1 LSLRHARQLADWL
14 AWAHHPFVRSRITM
28 PHYRQWS
35 AVFASYFTIL
45 GLWTAFGPTALMA
58 SDPGAAPLALAAITL
73 AYFVATPF
81 VRAVWMRFG
90 FAKTLVFMGGG
101 VCLSLCSLALVPQ
114 WLAWCMPAS
123 FFFGSG
129 AYTLCETK
137 MLEDL
142 ARSGQGH
149 AFGRARKWGSFG
161 FLAAASM
168 GGAVFS
174 LGQEGHG
181 FSVSLALCGLVYFAC
196 AVALARAHRASA
208 GAPLASPKSD
218 KTTGPTT
225 GPTSDPLQEHASAMA
240 HSASHRSLARR
251 WLGASAVTGM
261 RLGEAISTTWFGA
274 YWLHTGHSPL
284 QTGLLCAL
292 PVAAEF
298 LAMWKGGGFL
308 QRTGVPAV
316 LLICSAVSALRW
328 LATPFCTQLWCALP
342 LQSLHAF
349 SFGFFYPASLVWLK
363 HAFGAQFFQAR
374 YATESAARALT
385 AGVSYLA
392 AGWVIASFGY
402 GAIFGVACAL
412 ALLCALWWLR
422 ALRS

>member
-1 LSLRHARQLADWL
+1 
-14 AWAHHPFVRSRITM
+14 M

-81 VRAVWMRFG
+81 VRAVWNRFG
-90 FAKTLVFMGGG
+90 FSKTLVFMGGG

-114 WLAWCMPAS
+114 WLAWCVPAS

-161 FLAAASM
+161 FLAAASL

-174 LGQEGHG
+174 LRQEGHG
-181 FSVSLALCGLVYFAC
+181 FSTTLGLCGLLYFVC
-196 AVALARAHRASA
+196 AVALARTQRASRA
-208 GAPLASPKSD
+208 APLASAAV
-218 KTTGPTT
+218 
-225 GPTSDPLQEHASAMA
+225 HATPAEGAPVGRDSAA
-240 HSASHRSLARR
+240 HSTDHNTTQNTTHSSPVRK
-251 WLGASAVTGM
+251 WLGSGAVTGM

-298 LAMWKGGGFL
+298 LAMWKGGRFM
-308 QRTGVPAV
+308 QRTSVPAM
-316 LLICSAVSALRW
+316 LLICSALSALRW
-328 LATPFCTQLWCALP
+328 LATPFCTQLWCAVP

-349 SFGFFYPASLVWLK
+349 TFGFFYPASLVWLK
-363 HAFGAQFFQAR
+363 QAYGAQFFQAR

-385 AGVSYLA
+385 AAVSYLA
-392 AGWVIASFGY
+392 AGWVIASLGY
-402 GAIFGVACAL
+402 GAIYGAGCAL
-412 ALLCALWWLR
+412 ALLCSLWWLR
-422 ALRS
+422 VLRS